1 MKKLFKSKLFLIALA
16 VIILFTAGYWYYSS
30 SSSSSDE
37 QYRFTTIDKG
47 NIESIVT
54 ATGTLNPVTTVQVG
68 SQVSGIISKIFVDFN
83 SHVKKGELI
92 AQIDTTILVANVK
105 NAETSLQK
113 AQAQLE
119 YSTHDFERMKALYD
133 KNLAAQSDY
142 DLSKQNYELAK
153 ASVASAKLNLDNAKA
168 NLGYAYI
175 KAPIDGTVIA
185 RNVDPG
191 QTVAAS
197 FSAPTLFLIGKDLSK
212 MQILADVDESD
223 IGQIKVGQKARFTV
237 QAYPYKKFEG
247 VVYQIR
253 LSPTTVQN
261 VVNYTVVVN
270 VDNQDGFLLP
280 GMTATID
287 FLIQSADDVYRV
299 SNSALRF
306 KPTQAM
312 IDLIRQEFQ
321 NMSKNMPDSLKNR
334 FKSRMGQGNR
344 QGSFGGQGF
353 FGRGNQQNGPQSSGS
368 LWYFDDQGKLRVL
381 RVHLGI
387 TDGQYT
393 EIKSDKIEDGMKVIN
408 GILVADETGSSS
420 SSPFQRNDNQ
430 PRQLRRG
437 F

>member
-68 SQVSGIISKIFVDFN
+68 SQVSGIISKIFVDYN
-83 SHVKKGELI
+83 SHVRQGELI
-92 AQIDTTILVANVK
+92 ALIDTTILYANVK
-105 NAETSLQK
+105 NAETALQK
-113 AQAQLE
+113 AQAQFE
-119 YSTHDFERMKALYD
+119 YSTNDFERMKALYN

-153 ASVASAKLNLDNAKA
+153 AGVTSAKLNLDNAKS

-261 VVNYTVVVN
+261 VVDYTVVVN
-270 VDNQDGFLLP
+270 VDNKEGLLLP

-287 FLIQSADDVYRV
+287 FLIQSADDVFKV

-312 IDLIRQEFQ
+312 IDQIKQEFQ
-321 NMSKNMPDSLKNR
+321 NMPDSLKNR
-334 FKSRMGQGNR
+334 FRSRTGQGNR
-344 QGSFGGQGF
+344 AGGFGQGSFGS
-353 FGRGNQQNGPQSSGS
+353 NGPQTSGT
-368 LWYFDDQGKLRVL
+368 LWYFDDQGKIRLMRVQ
-381 RVHLGI
+381 LGI
-387 TDGQYT
+387 TDGQNT
-393 EIKSDKIEDGMKVIN
+393 EIKSDKIKQGMKVIN
-408 GILVADETGSSS
+408 GILVADETSSS
-420 SSPFQRNDNQ
+420 NASPFQQNNNQ

>member
-1 MKKLFKSKLFLIALA
+1 MKKLFKSKLFLFALA

-30 SSSSSDE
+30 SSSGSEE
-37 QYRFTTIDKG
+37 QYRFATIDKG

-68 SQVSGIISKIFVDFN
+68 SQVSGIISKIFVDYN

-119 YSTHDFERMKALYD
+119 YSTHDFERIKTLYD
-133 KNLAAQSDY
+133 KNLVAQSDY
-142 DLSKQNYELAK
+142 DLSKQNHELAK

-168 NLGYAYI
+168 NLNYAYI
-175 KAPIDGTVIA
+175 RAPIDGTVIA

-237 QAYPYKKFEG
+237 QAYPYKKFNG

-270 VDNQDGFLLP
+270 VDNQDGLLLP

-287 FLIQSADDVYRV
+287 FLIQSADDVYKV

-306 KPTQAM
+306 RPTQTM
-312 IDLIRQEFQ
+312 IDQIKQEFQ
-321 NMSKNMPDSLKNR
+321 DLSKNMPDSLKNR
-334 FKSRMGQGNR
+334 FRSRMGQGNR
-344 QGSFGGQGF
+344 QGGFGGQGF
-353 FGRGNQQNGPQSSGS
+353 FGRSDQQNGPQTSGT
-368 LWYFDDQGKLRVL
+368 LWYFDDQGKLRIM
-381 RVHLGI
+381 RVKLGI

-393 EIKSDKIEDGMKVIN
+393 EIKSDKIKDGMKVIN
-408 GILVADETGSSS
+408 GILVADESSS
-420 SSPFQRNDNQ
+420 GSSPFQRNDNQ

>member
-1 MKKLFKSKLFLIALA
+1 MKKLFRSKLFLIALA
-16 VIILFTAGYWYYSS
+16 VIVLFTAGYWYYSS

-68 SQVSGIISKIFVDFN
+68 SQVSGIISKIFVDYN
-83 SHVKKGELI
+83 SHVKQGELI
-92 AQIDTTILVANVK
+92 ALIDTTILYANVR
-105 NAETSLQK
+105 NAETALQK

-119 YSTHDFERMKALYD
+119 YSTHDFERMTTLYN
-133 KNLAAQSDY
+133 KNLAAQSDF

-153 ASVASAKLNLDNAKA
+153 AGVASAKLNLDNAKA

-247 VVYQIR
+247 IVYQIR
-253 LSPTTVQN
+253 LAPTTVQN

-270 VDNQDGFLLP
+270 VDNQDGLLLP

-287 FLIQSADDVYRV
+287 FLIQSADDVFKV

-306 KPTQAM
+306 RPTQAM
-312 IDLIRQEFQ
+312 IDQIKQEFQ
-321 NMSKNMPDSLKNR
+321 NMPDSLKNKLR
-334 FKSRMGQGNR
+334 SRTGQGNR
-344 QGSFGGQGF
+344 QGGFGSQGF
-353 FGRGNQQNGPQSSGS
+353 WGRSGQQNGPQTSGT
-368 LWYFDDQGKLRVL
+368 LWYFDDQGKLKVMRVQ
-381 RVHLGI
+381 LGI
-387 TDGQYT
+387 TDGQNT
-393 EIKSDKIEDGMKVIN
+393 EIKSDKIKQGMKVIN
-408 GILVADETGSSS
+408 GILVADESNGSS
-420 SSPFQRNDNQ
+420 SSPFQQNNNQ

>member
-1 MKKLFKSKLFLIALA
+1 MKKLFKSKLFLFVLA

-30 SSSSSDE
+30 SSSNSEE
-37 QYRFTTIDKG
+37 QYRFTKVEKG

-68 SQVSGIISKIFVDFN
+68 SQVSGIISKIFVDYN

-92 AQIDTTILVANVK
+92 ALIDTTILVANVK
-105 NAETSLQK
+105 NSETSLQK
-113 AQAQLE
+113 AKAQFE
-119 YSTHDFERMKALYD
+119 YSSHEFERMKTLYD
-133 KNLAAQSDY
+133 KKLASQSDY
-142 DLSKQNYELAK
+142 DLSKQNFELAK
-153 ASVASAKLNLDNAKA
+153 ASVASAKLNLDNAKS

-270 VDNQDGFLLP
+270 VDNQNGLLLP

-287 FLIQSADDVYRV
+287 FLIQTADDVYKV

-306 KPTQAM
+306 RPTQAM
-312 IDLIRQEFQ
+312 MAQIRQEFQ
-321 NMSKNMPDSLKNR
+321 DRVKNMPDSLRSK
-334 FKSRMGQGNR
+334 FESRMGSGNR
-344 QGSFGGQGF
+344 PGGFGGQGF
-353 FGRGNQQNGPQSSGS
+353 FGRNGQQDGPQTSGS
-368 LWYFDDQGKLRVL
+368 LWYFDDQGKLRIM
-381 RVHLGI
+381 RVRLGI

-393 EIKSDKIEDGMKVIN
+393 EIKSDRIKDGMQVIN
-408 GILVADETGSSS
+408 GVLVADENSSS
-420 SSPFQRNDNQ
+420 SSPFQQNNEQ
-430 PRQLRRG
+430 PRRFRRG

>member
-1 MKKLFKSKLFLIALA
+1 MKKLFKSKLFLIGLA
-16 VIILFTAGYWYYSS
+16 VIVLFTAGYWYYSS
-30 SSSSSDE
+30 SSSSTDS

-54 ATGTLNPVTTVQVG
+54 STGTLNPVTTVQVG
-68 SQVSGIISKIFVDFN
+68 SQVSGIISKIYVDFN
-83 SHVKKGELI
+83 SRVKKGELI
-92 AQIDTTILVANVK
+92 AQIDTTILVANVE
-105 NAETSLQK
+105 NAKTALDK
-113 AQAQLE
+113 AKAQLE
-119 YSTHDFERMKALYD
+119 YSTNDFARMKALYA
-133 KNLAAQSDY
+133 KQLAAQSDY
-142 DLSKQNYELAK
+142 DLSKQNYALAK
-153 ASVASAKLNLDNAKA
+153 AGVTSAELNLDNAKS

-197 FSAPTLFLIGKDLSK
+197 FSAPTLFLIANNLSN

-223 IGQIKVGQKARFTV
+223 IGQVKVGQKARFTV

-270 VDNQDGFLLP
+270 VENKEGFLLP

-287 FLIQSADDVYRV
+287 FLIQSADSVYKV

-312 IDLIRQEFQ
+312 VDLIKQEFQ
-321 NMSKNMPDSLKNR
+321 NRSKNLTDSVKN
-334 FKSRMGQGNR
+334 KLRMGQGNR
-344 QGSFGGQGF
+344 QGGFGGQRSFGGNG
-353 FGRGNQQNGPQSSGS
+353 QQSGPPTSGM
-368 LWYFDDQGKLRVL
+368 LWYIDDQGKLMVMRVS
-381 RVHLGI
+381 LGI
-387 TDGQYT
+387 TDGQST
-393 EIKSDKIEDGMKVIN
+393 EIISDKIKPGMQVIN
-408 GILVADETGSSS
+408 GILVSDDNSSS
-420 SSPFQRNDNQ
+420 NSPFQQNKNQ
-430 PRQLRRG
+430 SPQTRRG